1 MRKNVI
7 NGGRNL
13 ASDRDWREN
22 PTDSDPHL
30 PFLLLGDNDV
40 LVYRFP
46 FHKRPQP
53 SPALFTRHSIL
64 LRFPSPPSAA
74 AAVETRRQAIDA
86 RPQSKR
92 DAGWSVGGTLR

>member
-13 ASDRDWREN
+13 ASDRDWREK

-74 AAVETRRQAIDA
+74 SRLAGKQSMRGRSRSGMLGGRSVA
-86 RPQSKR
+86 RCG
-92 DAGWSVGGTLR
+92 D